1 MIDLAK
7 MTVKAGDGG
16 NGVISFMQL
25 PGMRHGKPDG
35 GDGGKA
41 GDVYL
46 QATEDLNTLEPFRYV
61 KYYCAE
67 SGGRGERNHR
77 KGKDGED
84 LIIKVPVGTVVR
96 LEGKTVDDRPWTVDL
111 TEAGQ
116 QVLVATGGRGGRGNS
131 RFKSATNRSFRFAEK
146 GEEGERRELTLEL
159 KLIAD
164 VGIIGLPNSGKS
176 TLLSVLTSAKPKIA
190 NYPFTTLEPN
200 LGVMTVD
207 PASPKLRRASSRRLT
222 VDKPTSLVLAD
233 IPGLIEGA
241 SKGKGL
247 GDEFLRHIE
256 RTKILVHLID
266 SSTETDK
273 WQDYQVI
280 KKELKEYGLG
290 LAKKKQI
297 VVLSKIDAVSP
308 DNLLAIEKQFKKHKL
323 KLLKI
328 SAVTGEGM
336 EELKRKIS
344 PKL

>member
-35 GDGGKA
+35 GDGGKG

-67 SGGRGERNHR
+67 SGGRGGRNHR
-77 KGKDGED
+77 KGKNGED
-84 LIIKVPVGTVVR
+84 LIIKVPVGTVV
-96 LEGKTVDDRPWTVDL
+96 TVARDTADSRPWTVDL

-116 QVLVATGGRGGRGNS
+116 QVLVASGGRGGRGNS
-131 RFKSATNRSFRFAEK
+131 RFKSSTERSFRFAEN
-146 GEEGERRELTLEL
+146 GEEGENRKITLEL

-190 NYPFTTLEPN
+190 DYPFTTLEPN
-200 LGVMTVD
+200 LGVLTVD
-207 PASPKLRRASSRRLT
+207 GRQFT
-222 VDKPTSLVLAD
+222 VDKPASLVLAD

-266 SSTETDK
+266 SSTETNK

-290 LAKKKQI
+290 LEKKKQI
-297 VVLSKIDAVSP
+297 VVLSKIDAAYA
-308 DNLLAIEKQFKKHKL
+308 DNISVWTSLFSRHKV

-328 SAVTGEGM
+328 SAVTGKGL

-344 PKL
+344 SKL